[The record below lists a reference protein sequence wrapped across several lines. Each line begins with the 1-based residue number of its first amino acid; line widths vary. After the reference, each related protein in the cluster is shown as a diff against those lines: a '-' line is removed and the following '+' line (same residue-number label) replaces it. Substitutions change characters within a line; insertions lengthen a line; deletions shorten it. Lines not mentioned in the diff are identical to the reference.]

1 MNTGLEYNS
10 SLPALD
16 SRHHCQT
23 CLSTLGLKHM
33 PTVVIRELQEGP
45 NNKKCSDFRPIGK
58 GRGKI
63 HGVRNIQHL
72 QAIYSSLPPWEVG
85 DGWVLS
91 ASFTLMFLCL
101 YPKPQVLTS
110 M

>member
-1 MNTGLEYNS
+1 MVNTGLEYNS
-10 SLPALD
+10 SLPAPH

-23 CLSTLGLKHM
+23 CLSTSGLKHM
-33 PTVVIRELQEGP
+33 PTVVIRKLQGP
-45 NNKKCSDFRPIGK
+45 NNEKCSDFRPLGK
-58 GRGKI
+58 ARGKI
-63 HGVRNIQHL
+63 HGVINIQHL
-72 QAIYSSLPPWEVG
+72 QAIHSSLPPWEVG

-101 YPKPQVLTS
+101 YPKPWVLAS